1 MRLKPAGG
9 YLLVQPLQ
17 EIPPVF
23 AAVILR
29 NAADS
34 PPSIVSVV
42 DTSDVLSDTSD
53 TYVKGDKLL
62 INPQKGTPVTVNGEK
77 CLVISCRDVLALFEY

>member
-9 YLLVQPLQ
+9 YLLVQPLE

-23 AAVILR
+23 AAAISL
-29 NAADS
+29 NTADS
-34 PPSIVSVV
+34 FMSIVSVV
-42 DTSDVLSDTSD
+42 DTSDALNDSAD